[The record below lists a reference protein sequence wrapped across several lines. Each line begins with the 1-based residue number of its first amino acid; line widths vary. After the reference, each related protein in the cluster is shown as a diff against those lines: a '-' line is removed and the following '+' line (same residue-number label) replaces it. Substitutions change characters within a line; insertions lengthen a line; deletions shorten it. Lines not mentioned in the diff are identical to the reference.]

1 MVIIFYL
8 WLRFRVLNRRRRN
21 LRNLLQRFKLTLG
34 SPSWNT
40 VCLPL
45 FSGLRLDAVWL
56 NQTCRAWPGRIPELL
71 RPAHGIKHSFDLSVF
86 FCGARGAPSIMKTK
100 PSTHLQKM
108 HTARDSI
115 LTPPG
120 YHGDKKHYLLSGG
133 SHDNAAFRTA
143 WPGNKCRNHKSAKKK
158 EKKKNRLWW
167 ALTDDVIFH
176 QGRLCAG
183 MPSHRMDAC
192 LLTVFFEKICFV
204 TALYQGCWIKSRFK

>member
-1 MVIIFYL
+1 MFE
-8 WLRFRVLNRRRRN
+8 RFRVSNRRRRN
-21 LRNLLQRFKLTLG
+21 LRKLLQRFTLTLG

-45 FSGLRLDAVWL
+45 LSSLRLDAVWL

-133 SHDNAAFRTA
+133 NHDNAAFRTA

-158 EKKKNRLWW
+158 ERRRIGCGEHWRM
-167 ALTDDVIFH
+167 TSYFTRDVFVLEC
-176 QGRLCAG
+176 QAAGWMLASLLC
-183 MPSHRMDAC
+183 SLKR
-192 LLTVFFEKICFV
+192 FV
-204 TALYQGCWIKSRFK
+204 L

>member
-1 MVIIFYL
+1 MFE
-8 WLRFRVLNRRRRN
+8 RFRVSNRRRRN
-21 LRNLLQRFKLTLG
+21 LRNLLQRFTLTLG

-45 FSGLRLDAVWL
+45 LSGLRLDAVWL

-133 SHDNAAFRTA
+133 NHDNAAFRTA

-158 EKKKNRLWW
+158 ERRRRIGRGEHWRM
-167 ALTDDVIFH
+167 TSYFTRDVFVLEC
-176 QGRLCAG
+176 QAAGWMLASLLC
-183 MPSHRMDAC
+183 SLKR
-192 LLTVFFEKICFV
+192 FV
-204 TALYQGCWIKSRFK
+204 L